1 MSYLAHLWLYFLL
14 VFSVIL
20 LPGMDM
26 TYVLANALTG
36 GRRVGFAA
44 VAGIVTGAIF
54 FMAGAVLGVSAL
66 LRLYPAAF
74 KLLLLAGAG
83 YIAWIGLNIFRH
95 SSLLHL
101 QPDAVIRSPAQAFRQ
116 GVVNNLLNANA
127 YLFTLAAIPQFLRPE
142 YGPLWMQGAVLWGL
156 GALCQLAVYGS
167 VALLA
172 AKVRSRL
179 EIDPGAASR
188 VARVVGV
195 MLMLVALC
203 VAVGGW
209 RDVG

>member
-1 MSYLAHLWLYFLL
+1 MSYFAHLWLYFLL

-36 GRRVGFAA
+36 GRRVGLAA

-74 KLLLLAGAG
+74 KLLLLAGAA
-83 YIAWIGLNIFRH
+83 YIAWIGLNIFRR
-95 SSLLHL
+95 SSTLHL
-101 QPDAVIRSPAQAFRQ
+101 HPNAVIRSPAQAFRQ

-127 YLFTLAAIPQFLRPE
+127 YLFTLAAIPHFLRPE
-142 YGPLWMQGAVLWGL
+142 YGPVWVQGAVLWGL

-179 EIDPGAASR
+179 ETDPGATSR
-188 VARVVGV
+188 IAHVVGV
-195 MLMLVALC
+195 MLILVAVC

-209 RDVG
+209 RNVG